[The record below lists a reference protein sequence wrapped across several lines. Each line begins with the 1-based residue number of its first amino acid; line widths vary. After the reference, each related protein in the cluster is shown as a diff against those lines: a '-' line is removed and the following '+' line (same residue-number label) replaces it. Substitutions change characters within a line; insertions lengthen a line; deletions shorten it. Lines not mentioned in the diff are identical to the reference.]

1 MRTQLI
7 RCLFVSS
14 LFLGLLAFGPMAV
27 AEQPPVEWTIMVY
40 LDGDNNLEH
49 SALMDMLEMEQ
60 AIPEDVEIVVLLDRH
75 KAHSD
80 VLGNWS
86 GTRLY
91 RVRKGQ
97 PFDIKKA
104 AMGLAVP
111 LPKDFAS
118 ELLEDWGEAD
128 MADPATLVR
137 FIEKAAARFPAK
149 RYALIPWDH
158 GSGAAMAGML
168 NDEDGGKGSMTV
180 DAFAKAVQQGAQSL
194 PRKRFDLLKY
204 ELCLMGQL
212 DVLFETVPLAD
223 YAFAS
228 PPVEPCQGSDYLSIL
243 PLLRKDL
250 STRELVAKMVDLNIA
265 YYTDL
270 GRPAAFSAY
279 DLSAMGEVNEKLLQL
294 SRKLKELA
302 PTQFKALT
310 RATCFATHHGNL
322 LEDLKSGQKATSSVE
337 VDDWLARLDQENL
350 GLAEYLKP
358 LREALGRLVYYSKST
373 PNLPEC
379 QGLSIYLPLRREFE
393 QPRYQRSA
401 FAQASGFADYLQ
413 ALYTAQETLGDE
425 KPRIDHVVIGA
436 PRLKP
441 GLDGSN
447 ATDFTLLPIDHIQP
461 FAHNVVRF
469 DVTGTGILLTK
480 LIQFEEA
487 GQERIVNFEQLV
499 GDHSDRQA
507 GKGSVFSEI
516 SPRYNDGTTTLMR
529 ELSAKY
535 KVSNGLRV
543 ADITITNLSTSRDI
557 GQNVSVGWGL
567 YRDATTGGQ
576 DLLVQ
581 VQFSNLLRWPITMLG
596 FTLDGQGRITS
607 VRQIQPRNDGIFR
620 PARVVLDQS
629 GRQRRVF
636 GEPMPLSQGVFLLTL
651 DMLDAGRKV
660 GYLIQAQTM
669 NGKSAMAQSQIYPV
683 RHKAEQDS
691 MRNNA
696 QANGL
701 GNLFGQYAMVQ
712 FASSGQEENLALP
725 TFQTITLQ
733 ATRPAFSF
741 VIHDGEKEQGSGLAQ
756 WLPLGMPQLSLHKKP
771 KMSNVPFG
779 ETIETWYAFL
789 DGAGLDRTW
798 YMIGMGNG
806 TRWAFVPLERY
817 QAAALE
823 GVWTSKTERWEFRG
837 NTVQLTRDG
846 HTGRGRFDLKGHLLW
861 VTGMPRDCYAVYLEP
876 RLGHLTLMSR
886 KGEASILTRQGGAS
900 PVQRFEGSWQSPET
914 GIRCEISKVPASAW
928 YSLRL
933 QRPGQESRCT
943 FAVQGNSLYATFA
956 NGQQMI
962 IGFAFRQGELFLFF
976 PQSAPLRLVPASQSS
991 SR

>member
-1 MRTQLI
+1 MRVD
-7 RCLFVSS
+7 LFRL
-14 LFLGLLAFGPMAV
+14 LFLVSLLLALVSVGAT
-27 AEQPPVEWTIMVY
+27 ASAQKQPVEWTVMVY

-60 AIPEDVEIVVLLDRH
+60 SLPEDVEVVVLVDRH

-91 RVRKGQ
+91 RVRRGE

-104 AMGLAVP
+104 AMGLNVP

-137 FIEKAAARFPAK
+137 FIRTVAEHFPAK

-158 GSGAAMAGML
+158 GSGAALAGML
-168 NDEDGGKGSMTV
+168 NDEDGGKGSMSLR
-180 DAFAKAVQQGAQSL
+180 DFARAVHQGAQFL
-194 PRKRFDLLKY
+194 PRKRFDLVKY

-212 DVLFETVPLAD
+212 DVLYETVPLAD

-243 PLLRKDL
+243 PMFRKDVT
-250 STRELVAKMVDLNIA
+250 TRDLLAHMVDMNIA

-279 DLSAMGEVNEKLLQL
+279 DLSAMAEVNVKLLRL
-294 SRKLKELA
+294 SQKLKELA

-337 VDDWLARLDQENL
+337 VYDWLGRLTQEDL
-350 GLAEYLKP
+350 GIDTVLLKE
-358 LREALGRLVYYSKST
+358 LREALARLVYHAKST

-379 QGLSIYLPLRREFE
+379 QGISMYLPLRREFE
-393 QPRYQRSA
+393 QPGYRHST
-401 FAQASGFADYLQ
+401 FAKVSGFADYLQ

-425 KPRIDHVVIGA
+425 KPRIDHVVIGL
-436 PRLKP
+436 PQLKEGRD
-441 GLDGSN
+441 GLE
-447 ATDFTLLPIDHIQP
+447 ATDFDILPIDHIQP
-461 FAHNVVRF
+461 FAHNVVRY

-480 LIQFEEA
+480 LIQFEEL
-487 GQERIVNFEQLV
+487 GQERMVNFEQLV
-499 GDHSDRQA
+499 GDHSKKATGRA
-507 GKGSVFSEI
+507 SSFSEI

-535 KVSNGLRV
+535 KVSNGTQLE
-543 ADITITNLSTSRDI
+543 DITITNLSTSRDI
-557 GQNVSVGWGL
+557 GQNISVGWGL

-581 VQFSNLLRWPITMLG
+581 VQFSNMLRMPVTMLG
-596 FTLDGQGRITS
+596 FTLDAQGRITS
-607 VRQIQPRNDGIFR
+607 IRQMMPRTDGIFR
-620 PARVVLDQS
+620 PARVLIDRQ

-636 GEPMPLSQGVFLLTL
+636 GQPMPLSHGVFLLTV
-651 DMLDAGRKV
+651 DMLDSGRKV

-669 NGKSAMAQSQIYPV
+669 NGKTAMAVSKSYPV
-683 RHKAEQDS
+683 RHKPEQDS
-691 MRNNA
+691 MRSNA

-701 GNLFGQYAMVQ
+701 GNLFGTYAMVQ
-712 FASSGQEENLALP
+712 FASSGREENLALP
-725 TFQTITLQ
+725 TFQTITLS

-741 VIHDGEKEQGSGLAQ
+741 AIHDGDKEQGRGLVH
-756 WLPLGMPQLSLHKKP
+756 WLPTGMPQLSLHKQP
-771 KMSNVPFG
+771 KMNNVPFG

-789 DGAGLDRTW
+789 DGAGLERTW

-817 QAAALE
+817 QPASLE

-837 NTVQLTRDG
+837 NSVQLSRDG
-846 HTGRGRFDLKGHLLW
+846 HTGRGRFVLKGHILH
-861 VTGMPRDCYAVYLEP
+861 VTGMPRDSYAVYLEP
-876 RLGHLTLMSR
+876 RFGKLTLMSR
-886 KGEASILTRQGGAS
+886 KGEASILTREGGQRDPQHFQGN
-900 PVQRFEGSWQSPET
+900 WLSPET
-914 GIRCEISKVPASAW
+914 GIRCEIRSVPASAC
-928 YSLRL
+928 YTLRL
-933 QRPGQESRCT
+933 LRPGQESRCT
-943 FAVQGNSLYATFA
+943 FAVQGNALYATFA
-956 NGQQMI
+956 NGQKMI
-962 IGFAFRQGELFLFF
+962 IGYEFRQGELILHF
-976 PQSAPLRLVPASQSS
+976 PQSAPLRLLPQA
-991 SR
+991 R